1 MSALGT
7 GAPRGLASAQ
17 PLQFCKSG
25 LSTGKAHPWPP
36 TLPCVLRRILGWTK
50 ANEINN
56 GRWVMMGLLVGLLTE
71 YATGVSFIGQLKLM
85 LSYSGLWD
93 FDS

>member
-1 MSALGT
+1 
-7 GAPRGLASAQ
+7 
-17 PLQFCKSG
+17 
-25 LSTGKAHPWPP
+25 
-36 TLPCVLRRILGWTK
+36 
-50 ANEINN
+50 
-56 GRWVMMGLLVGLLTE
+56 MMGLLVGLLTE